1 MNNNSSALE
10 LYRERI
16 RQVRCG
22 QARNRNIS
30 VIIDCAS
37 SQGFILPPIHR
48 TSLLSERQSINN
60 NSNSRSRTLPP
71 AQ

>member
-16 RQVRCG
+16 RQVRSG

-30 VIIDCAS
+30 LIIDCAG
-37 SQGFILPPIHR
+37 SQGSILPPIHQ

-60 NSNSRSRTLPP
+60 NNNSRSRTLPP